1 MQYIGTN
8 DVEMIWIAPEED
20 EEDQHYIELIKAC
33 DEPIFYVRSCCDP
46 SWIYKFYMDGVS
58 NYEMVKH
65 TIVDAAFECDNMT
78 ELMDY
83 LDDVFVENF
92 DDIIVYDE
100 CDGCCGECGCGN

>member
-8 DVEMIWIAPEED
+8 ETEIIYFGDED
-20 EEDQHYIELIKAC
+20 DQHYIELIKSC
-33 DEPIFYVRSCCDP
+33 DEPIFYVRACCDP
-46 SWIYKFYMDGVS
+46 SWIYKFDYSVS

-65 TIVDAAFECDNMT
+65 IAMDAALECDDMM
-78 ELMDY
+78 ELMEY
-83 LDDVFVENF
+83 LDDVFVEMF